1 MHNAAFAQRAKHSDM
16 LELNDVTCV
25 RGERTLFSAVT
36 FSVEGSTVL
45 RIGGANGTGKTSL
58 LRIICGLMLPL
69 DGEVHWRGENIRT
82 LREEYWKDLVYVG
95 HVNAVK
101 DDLTA
106 AENLRI
112 GAALGGRSVDP
123 RQALEAL
130 DMFGI
135 AACAPL
141 PARVLSQGQRRRV
154 ALARVVTSK
163 DAPLWIL
170 DEPFTALDAAA
181 VELMQH
187 LIEAHVSAGGTT
199 ILTTHQ
205 EVALAAPVQRRIDL
219 GAC

>member
-1 MHNAAFAQRAKHSDM
+1 MHNAGFAQRAKQPDM
-16 LELNDVTCV
+16 LELKGVTCV
-25 RGERTLFSAVT
+25 RGERTLFSELT
-36 FSVEGSTVL
+36 CSVAGSTVL
-45 RIGGANGTGKTSL
+45 RVGGANGTGKTSL
-58 LRIICGLMLPL
+58 LRIVCGLMLPL
-69 DGEVHWRGENIRT
+69 DGDVRWRGESIRT

-106 AENLRI
+106 SENLRI
-112 GAALGGRSVDP
+112 GAALAGRSVER

-135 AACAPL
+135 AGCAPL
-141 PARVLSQGQRRRV
+141 PGRVLSQGQRRRV
-154 ALARVVTSK
+154 ALARVITSK

-181 VELMQH
+181 VQLMQH
-187 LIEAHVSAGGTT
+187 LIESHVRSGGTT